1 MNDEMGDCV
10 IHPSAI
16 LSPLAE
22 LGCDVRIGPCVI
34 VDSGAKIGDGSVIE
48 PFVHVTGSV
57 EIGKNCHIFQNST
70 LGEEPQDRDFGGEDS
85 FVRIGDDVTIRE
97 NVTINRATGEGGET
111 SVGDGTMIM
120 EGCHLGHNVKIGCH
134 CTITNK
140 VGFSGHVTVG
150 DYVVVG
156 GMTGFHQFVS
166 VGCYAMVGGMSKVT
180 KDIPPYSLADGRP
193 ARIYGLNVV
202 GLRRRG
208 FSSEQRARIKNIY
221 KLLYDKRLSRSKAI
235 SLVEESYP
243 GDELAGVIAAFSRS
257 LRRGLSLWA
266 GKSAYSHERS
276 SETSL

>member
-1 MNDEMGDCV
+1 MNDEMGGCV

-22 LGCDVRIGPCVI
+22 LGCDVRIGPCAI
-34 VDSGAKIGDGSVIE
+34 VDSGAKIGDGSAIE

-57 EIGKNCHIFQNST
+57 EIGKNCHIFQNSI
-70 LGEEPQDRDFGGEDS
+70 LGEEPQDHDFGGEDS
-85 FVRIGDDVTIRE
+85 FVRIGDDVIIRE
-97 NVTINRATGEGGET
+97 NVTINRATGEGCET
-111 SVGDGTMIM
+111 SVGGGTMIM
-120 EGCHLGHNVKIGCH
+120 EGCHLGHNVKIGRH

-150 DYVVVG
+150 DYAVIG

-166 VGCYAMVGGMSKVT
+166 VGCYAMVGGLSKVT
-180 KDIPPYSLADGRP
+180 RDIPPYSLADGRP
-193 ARIYGLNVV
+193 ARIYGLNII

-208 FSSEQRARIKNIY
+208 FSLEQRTRIKNIY
-221 KLLYDKRLSRSKAI
+221 KLLYDKKLSRSGAI

-243 GDELAGVIAAFSRS
+243 DDEFAGVIVAFSRS

-266 GKSAYSHERS
+266 DGDSYDSRQS
-276 SETSL
+276 SEALL